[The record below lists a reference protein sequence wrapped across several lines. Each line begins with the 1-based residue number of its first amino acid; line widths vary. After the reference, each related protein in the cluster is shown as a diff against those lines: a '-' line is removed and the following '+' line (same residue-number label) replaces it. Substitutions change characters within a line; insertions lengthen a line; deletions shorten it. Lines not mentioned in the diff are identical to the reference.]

1 MSLKTPAEAS
11 PESLASVAG
20 RVTAAGA
27 NATVDSPTSPSD
39 RRAPDLGRD
48 LPVRRPMARVERIT
62 LFEREVREKL
72 SRAALELLL
81 ARLEVLSEG
90 QRTHRNGRD
99 LYFGSTM
106 MTADLTRLT
115 DVVRDNPDEP
125 TAVRLVKLLEG
136 DETAR
141 ARLLAI
147 AVNEANRIACVPLV
161 RVETHLAIRAD
172 VHRVYADVDVEAEF

>member
-1 MSLKTPAEAS
+1 MATKVPAQAS
-11 PESLASVAG
+11 PDALSPAADGVMPAREA
-20 RVTAAGA
+20 VTAES
-27 NATVDSPTSPSD
+27 SPPS
-39 RRAPDLGRD
+39 RGSAADLARD
-48 LPVRRPMARVERIT
+48 LPVRRPMARVARIS
-62 LFEREVREKL
+62 LFEREVRERL

-106 MTADLTRLT
+106 MTADLARLA
-115 DVVRDNPDEP
+115 DVVRDNADEP
-125 TAVRLVKLLEG
+125 TAARLVKLLDG
-136 DETAR
+136 DEAAR

-147 AVNEANRIACVPLV
+147 AVNEANRIACVPLL

-172 VHRVYADVDVEAEF
+172 AHRVYADVDVEAEF

>member
-1 MSLKTPAEAS
+1 MSLKAPAEAS
-11 PESLASVAG
+11 PESLASVA
-20 RVTAAGA
+20 RAVTPVGS
-27 NATVDSPTSPSD
+27 ATAESPTAPLD

-48 LPVRRPMARVERIT
+48 LPLRRPMARVQRIT

-106 MTADLTRLT
+106 MTADLARLT
-115 DVVRDNPDEP
+115 DVVRDDPDEP
-125 TAVRLVKLLEG
+125 TAVRLVKVLEG
-136 DETAR
+136 DDTAR

-147 AVNEANRIACVPLV
+147 AVKEANRIACVPLV

>member
-1 MSLKTPAEAS
+1 MANKVPAQASPGAVNPADGGGRAAQEAPPAES
-11 PESLASVAG
+11 SVASWG
-20 RVTAAGA
+20 RGA
-27 NATVDSPTSPSD
+27 
-39 RRAPDLGRD
+39 DLARE
-48 LPVRRPMARVERIT
+48 LPVRRPMARVARIT

-81 ARLEVLSEG
+81 GRLEVLSEG

-106 MTADLTRLT
+106 MTADLARLT
-115 DVVRDNPDEP
+115 DVVRDNADEP

-136 DETAR
+136 DEAAR
-141 ARLLAI
+141 ARLLGI
-147 AVNEANRIACVPLV
+147 AVNEANRIACVPLL

-172 VHRVYADVDVEAEF
+172 AHRVYADVDVEAEF